1 MLGNFGNLH
10 LVYRGRGNLVNM
22 RAMLLANAERAMVRR
37 SWLSDRHNVAELQSL
52 SS

>member
-1 MLGNFGNLH
+1 MRGNFGNLH
-10 LVYRGRGNLVNM
+10 LMYRGRGNLVNM
-22 RAMLLANAERAMVRR
+22 RAMLLANAERAM